1 MSVLFVS
8 SFGLLGV
15 TDGLVTLSFDHGFL
29 TLLFQLPASGLLP
42 SNLTP
47 CSQAMRTYRFS
58 TPWLPSPRDRCADVH
73 DLAPCQLAR
82 LGFLWVPRAGPACAV
97 HTACPSPSPWLASS
111 TLLCFSHPLSCLP
124 LLPSSPLF
132 SRSPQFSCCTV
143 GLAKISGSDLD
154 ALPAPFLGLAT

>member
-15 TDGLVTLSFDHGFL
+15 TDGHVTLSFDHGFL

-47 CSQAMRTYRFS
+47 CYQAMRMYCFS
-58 TPWLPSPRDRCADVH
+58 TPWLPSPRDWCADVH

-82 LGFLWVPRAGPACAV
+82 LGFLWVSRAGPACAV

-111 TLLCFSHPLSCLP
+111 ALSCFPHPLSCLS
-124 LLPSSPLF
+124 LLPSSSLF
-132 SRSPQFSCCTV
+132 SV
-143 GLAKISGSDLD
+143 
-154 ALPAPFLGLAT
+154 LPVFPVQLLHCGFGQNFRVKS